1 MSGAGGAAGAGTTV
15 PGAPG
20 PTDAAPSRGAGLVA
34 ALREV
39 RRFARGVLGSDAY
52 DRYLHH
58 HRITGCTHPPLSERA
73 FWRAKYAEQDANPG
87 ARCC

>member
-1 MSGAGGAAGAGTTV
+1 M
-15 PGAPG
+15 
-20 PTDAAPSRGAGLVA
+20 VA
-34 ALREV
+34 ALRAV
-39 RRFARGVLGSDAY
+39 RRVARGVLGSDAY

-58 HRITGCTHPPLSERA
+58 HRITGCNHPPLTERA